1 MQKSAVSEGAGDVTR
16 IIDTS
21 RVTVPLRWE
30 LSLAPLVRFWTERFA
45 GDQGPTRA
53 LVGHIQA

>member
-1 MQKSAVSEGAGDVTR
+1 MQMAAAPDVGR

-21 RVTVPLRWE
+21 RVAFPLRWE

-53 LVGHIQA
+53 LV